1 MENLMRKRSQGAV
14 LQSTSALLLLLMT
27 ALLSPPVRAENRP
40 WPEGEKLVFEIFWP
54 SGVSMGE
61 ATLEAKSI
69 KDNLYFWAV
78 AEVGLPQ
85 GRILY
90 KYSSIASSDL
100 CSREYRQS
108 VERPGKFWE
117 EITKFDADAGKATVS
132 RDGRSREVTAAKC
145 SRDPLALL
153 YYYRAQAGVG
163 KSASSETLFLG
174 APLSLKIEAKGKEQI
189 KIKQTQRRGDH
200 YIIMYPSAS
209 GDRSLELWLSDSPA
223 QTPIAVR
230 LPLPLATFSAELRGQ

>member
-1 MENLMRKRSQGAV
+1 M
-14 LQSTSALLLLLMT
+14 SALLLLLT
-27 ALLSPPVRAENRP
+27 TQLPQPIRAENRP

-69 KDNLYFWAV
+69 KDNLYFSAV

-90 KYSSIASSDL
+90 KYSSIASPDL
-100 CSREYRQS
+100 CSREFRQS

-117 EITKFDADAGKATVS
+117 EITKFDADTGKATIS
-132 RDGRSREVTAAKC
+132 RDGRSREVSAAKC

-153 YYYRAQAGVG
+153 YYYRAQAAAG
-163 KSASSETLFLG
+163 KKASSETLFLG
-174 APLSLKIEAKGKEQI
+174 APLSLRIEAKGKEQI
-189 KIKQTQRRGDH
+189 KIKQTERRGEH
-200 YIIMYPSAS
+200 YKVAYPSAA
-209 GDRSLELWLSDSPA
+209 GERSLELWLSDSPA